1 MNRIAPGLP
10 QDSHAPPRPPTE
22 IASLILQIDKHNAK
36 QVTFFKEV
44 LTPRL
49 LRAGLSLSA
58 WDGVVKVGGGQSI
71 FVEVFASL
79 PRLLAEAER
88 AEFNFLLSS
97 TALRSDDV
105 SLNRDLAV
113 EGIAFAPPGSSST
126 EPDLAIPSRTAWM
139 QTTYDPYE
147 YIFSRYAPAA
157 SHLYATSAST
167 GTVVTET
174 AGLKL
179 LKLIIEGPESGGGG
193 GLELAHLLHQR

>member
-10 QDSHAPPRPPTE
+10 PDSDAQPRPPAE
-22 IASLILQIDKHNAK
+22 VASLILQLDKHNAR

-58 WDGVVKVGGGQSI
+58 WDGVVKVGGDQSI

-97 TALRSDDV
+97 TALRNEDI
-105 SLNRDLAV
+105 SLNRDLAL

-126 EPDLAIPSRTAWM
+126 ESNLAIPSRTAWM

-147 YIFSRYAPAA
+147 YIFARYVPAA
-157 SHLYATSAST
+157 SHLYAVSAST
-167 GTVVTET
+167 GTIVTET

-179 LKLIIEGPESGGGG
+179 LKLIIEGSESGGGG